1 MTSGFTIFAG
11 TANAAL
17 AASIARQLGVGL
29 GACGIERFPDGEVA
43 VRLLEPVRRKEVF
56 LVQPTSPPVND
67 NLVELLALA
76 DACRRAAA
84 ARITAVLPYFGYARA
99 DKRHGC
105 REPITGRVIA
115 DLLEAVGIDHVVTVD
130 LHAPQIEGF
139 FHLPVDSLTAM
150 PTLCRALRD
159 RLPSDAVVVSPD
171 AGRTRLA
178 TQYAQCLGAPVV
190 VLHKQRESG
199 TETHVTHVIGDVSNR
214 PCLIVDDIIS
224 TGGTLAESVTALL
237 NAGARPEIIIA
248 ATHGLLLQ
256 GVRDKLVDP
265 AIREVLVTDSVSVTE
280 QNWPQLRVASIAP
293 LIADALERFL
303 TDGTLGD
310 LYKANASNPVADKE
324 KKKHAS
330 TTLS

>member
-1 MTSGFTIFAG
+1 LATSV
-11 TANAAL
+11 
-17 AASIARQLGVGL
+17 ARQLGVRL
-29 GACGIERFPDGEVA
+29 GACSIERFPDGEVS

-67 NLVELLALA
+67 HLVELLALA

-99 DKRHGC
+99 DKREGC
-105 REPITGRVIA
+105 REPIIGRVIA

-130 LHAPQIEGF
+130 LHTPQIEGF

-150 PTLCRALRD
+150 PTLCGALGD

-171 AGRTRLA
+171 VGRTRLA
-178 TQYAQCLGAPVV
+178 TQYAQCLGARLV
-190 VLHKQRESG
+190 VLQKERMSG
-199 TETHVTHVIGDVSNR
+199 TETKVTHVIGDVSDR
-214 PCLIVDDIIS
+214 SCLIVDDIIS

-237 NAGARPEIIIA
+237 EAGARPEIIIC

-256 GVRDKLVDP
+256 GARDKLDDP
-265 AIREVLVTDSVSVTE
+265 AIREVLVTDTVSVTE
-280 QNWPQLRVASIAP
+280 QWPQLRVVSIAP
-293 LIADALERFL
+293 LIAGALERFL
-303 TDGTLGD
+303 ADGTLAD
-310 LYKANASNPVADKE
+310 LFKITAPNRAPDRRN
-324 KKKHAS
+324 KKHAS